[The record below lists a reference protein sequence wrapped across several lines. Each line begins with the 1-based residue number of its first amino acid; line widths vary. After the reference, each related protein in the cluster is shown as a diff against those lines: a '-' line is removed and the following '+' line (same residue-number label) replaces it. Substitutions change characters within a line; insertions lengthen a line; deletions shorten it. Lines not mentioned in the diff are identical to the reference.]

1 MGELKIPHLE
11 TIKKTAEIFGLHE
24 YFVRQKVING
34 EVVAVRAGRKWLVN
48 IERFADYLNGDNGG
62 TNHAAENTGNDE
74 RIQPIPL
81 RLR

>member
-1 MGELKIPHLE
+1 MGELKIPRME
-11 TIKKTAEIFGLHE
+11 TIAKTAEIFGLHE
-24 YFVRQKVING
+24 YFVRQKVIKG

-48 IERFADYLNGDNGG
+48 IERFADYLNGENNGA
-62 TNHAAENTGNDE
+62 NHAAENTSNGG